1 MKPLAFR
8 SGYAVVPFMGCPQ
21 YWVFVDAPLTIYA
34 IPIKEAMEARWQCGS
49 VFLSQTLLGPLVSH
63 FLVDDVLVVLF
74 TLGLSQ

>member
-63 FLVDDVLVVLF
+63 FLLQQCIEMF
-74 TLGLSQ
+74 WSTTS